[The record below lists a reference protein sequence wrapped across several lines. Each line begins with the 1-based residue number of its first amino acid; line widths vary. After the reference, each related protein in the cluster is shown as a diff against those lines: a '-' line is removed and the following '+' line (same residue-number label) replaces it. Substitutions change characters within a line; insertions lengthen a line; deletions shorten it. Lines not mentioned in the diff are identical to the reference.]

1 VSARRRS
8 SYRRLLRWY
17 PVRWRLTNGEVVL
30 GTLEENAEAL
40 GRSRPTQGEAWSLR
54 AHGLAERVT
63 PSVILVAS
71 GSALLLSL
79 APLAALWL
87 GAVDESV
94 GGLVARTACQFLGA
108 LLVCLSAGALLL
120 RGSELRPETALAAT
134 FGAVIAWTL
143 GALAAA
149 SWSVGFNEAD
159 DGAAR
164 SWFGDATGLFLLGA
178 VVTGATALTAVLA
191 GVLRI
196 GPWRILLASAIAVPG
211 AVGLGVWAAIP
222 AGMVVGAVA
231 VLVTVALQI
240 RASPSS
246 VERVRPV
253 PVPLTTVQ
261 RYRLAALA
269 LVAAVLGVGSVVFA
283 LTGSVLVPSVGDST
297 EAMRVGIFAGTLV
310 AIITVVTVAFALLS
324 RRRPAILAPTLAF
337 VAALIALSVS
347 YLLPMDHPLGWPLI
361 SLAIVLVGL
370 AGGLLLAPVL
380 SRPGWLRGLLVTAI
394 SLAVAASVGIMVIYA
409 AFVAPVL
416 AVVAFILLI
425 RRPRRSAVADEPSL
439 DSQGN
444 LARRSAQ

>member
-1 VSARRRS
+1 MSARRRS

-30 GTLEENAEAL
+30 ETLEEHAEAS

-63 PSVILVAS
+63 PNVILVAS

-94 GGLVARTACQFLGA
+94 VGLVARTVCQFLGA
-108 LLVCLSAGALLL
+108 LLVCLSAGALML
-120 RGSELRPETALAAT
+120 RGGGLRPETALAAT

-159 DGAAR
+159 AGAAR

-178 VVTGATALTAVLA
+178 VVTGATALTAVVA

-196 GPWRILLASAIAVPG
+196 GPRRILLASAIAVPG

-231 VLVTVALQI
+231 VLATVALQL
-240 RASPSS
+240 RASPTS

-261 RYRLAALA
+261 RYRLAAVT

-310 AIITVVTVAFALLS
+310 AIITVMVAASVLVS
-324 RRRPAILAPTLAF
+324 RMGRAPLAPSVALTASLLAI
-337 VAALIALSVS
+337 AAS
-347 YLLPMDHPLGWPLI
+347 YALPMDHPLSWPLI
-361 SLAIVLVGL
+361 LLAAVFFGLVGGLIL
-370 AGGLLLAPVL
+370 APILSSTGWFRALLLA
-380 SRPGWLRGLLVTAI
+380 AI
-394 SLAVAASVGIMVIYA
+394 SLALAASLGIMVIYA

-439 DSQGN
+439 DSEGN